1 VVAKKK
7 CVCSVLQLNS
17 YSPSFLPLGT
27 SGCVLLCTDT
37 TNSSFTSNLQRRLS
51 EGQKTYLAWCRGNGD
66 YLKKLGIGE
75 VTKYKLPGEGGIE
88 NVETLGDGWFRVERA
103 IKNER
108 GSLRDAI
115 TDFRVLAAG
124 VDNVVVECR
133 PHTGRWHQIR
143 KHLSALSS
151 PILGDVTHGNSKT
164 NRMWR
169 ERGLP
174 VHRIGL
180 HLQRINLPTDE
191 GSPPILAHAPVPPDL
206 TELWREHCPEAV
218 DIIIKHNK

>member
-1 VVAKKK
+1 M
-7 CVCSVLQLNS
+7 
-17 YSPSFLPLGT
+17 
-27 SGCVLLCTDT
+27 
-37 TNSSFTSNLQRRLS
+37 
-51 EGQKTYLAWCRGNGD
+51 
-66 YLKKLGIGE
+66 
-75 VTKYKLPGEGGIE
+75 
-88 NVETLGDGWFRVERA
+88 ETLGDGWFRVERA

-124 VDNVVVECR
+124 IDNVVVECR